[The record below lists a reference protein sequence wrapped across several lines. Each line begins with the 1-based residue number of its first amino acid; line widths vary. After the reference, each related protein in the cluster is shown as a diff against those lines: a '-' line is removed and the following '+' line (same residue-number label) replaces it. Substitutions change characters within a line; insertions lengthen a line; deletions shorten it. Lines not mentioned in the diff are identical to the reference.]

1 VFNQNPNLPNVLT
14 SGPPGLE
21 EVKLTAKVA
30 KNLAT
35 MQAAKEAFIQCEAD
49 RTIAETLKSRLYV
62 SEGQKVESGTWVY
75 YKQHGKIWKGPVKI
89 HSVDGKRLY
98 AVRGGKL
105 QCINRDDVILSRAEE
120 QMMKE
125 GSSLTRLPVEQV
137 DHQVEEPNKEQEI
150 RQENKEVGNESGEVS
165 PPNEAPAAVDS
176 GCPLSSSSI
185 DYSRSTSLSSMG
197 SSCSTSPVVIG
208 PESSPVTTLTE
219 AAAGEVARDDLESNS
234 SESTAQN
241 EELVDTTNIESNLT
255 EKPTSKGNLVQCKEC
270 ANVLDLKSVVAH
282 NRKTHSII
290 GKGRNLSIPAC
301 EEAIKLYED
310 RKQEKS
316 KQKEIPLVFKSQD
329 MIAVKDA
336 ENSRLYEVINRA
348 GKANAKGGKNK
359 NDWFVRNILTGQE
372 RKLHTNG
379 LQVSVVGKI
388 TDKTD
393 ESVTFQNAA
402 GNRITKP
409 RKEFYR
415 YLDQERE
422 QPEDEDMSNETTEH
436 PQDGSSMQENTD
448 VEESRDL
455 QDANCQN
462 ISQVDNQN
470 KDASNGID
478 QERNDDNLDENIRTT
493 AQAEHYRNEKVM
505 PTIEEEA
512 SDSEEAVITDENDTD
527 EVYVATLPRY
537 RHSEPDSIKAKMKEL
552 EDFKTYDVYDVVEK
566 PRDKAILGTQ
576 WVITEKD
583 PVKNEKVKRKAR
595 MCIMG
600 NQENNIEAI
609 PTESP
614 TVAKSSIRLLLAE
627 AARHEDWFIR
637 VSDVTRA
644 FLQTSEIEREVFVR
658 PPKEAGL
665 PGNKVW
671 LLRKPAYGL
680 VDASRGFY
688 INQATKL
695 VGFGMEVC
703 KMDPAFFFY
712 HSDGSTDKSE
722 VRKLSGMV
730 ATHVDDSLTAG
741 DAMYRNDVEGPMTEE
756 FDYGAHDNLPFRYVG
771 LNMSRTEDAILLDQ
785 DHYIQNLAIPDISCL
800 NSLRAN
806 DPLPD
811 QSAFR
816 SAVAKLQ
823 MISITS
829 RPDLCYDTK
838 TLSRLYGRATKKDF
852 QKMIK
857 LFLKV
862 KSDTTKMIYRNLN
875 NMDDW
880 IIVVY
885 SDASLKKMPDT
896 VSSCGARVVLLVNKQ
911 TSSAAVL
918 MWKSKQLKRVVHSSM
933 AAEAMSL
940 EEALSEIYQLRY
952 VLRQMHGKQAD
963 NIPAIAIIDC
973 QDLYDSVHN
982 LRPVEDKRLMGTIVE
997 IKQAIVLDNTIQ
1009 ELRLVEKEYQVA
1021 DGLTKPG
1028 ANCKELLSILQTGSH
1043 KVPGGIEV
1051 KKTENVHTKTW
1062 VKPAENANNDD
1073 QFTVG
1078 SSVISTDKDLCD
1090 DQRKPTN
1097 VQV

>member
-1 VFNQNPNLPNVLT
+1 
-14 SGPPGLE
+14 
-21 EVKLTAKVA
+21 
-30 KNLAT
+30 
-35 MQAAKEAFIQCEAD
+35 
-49 RTIAETLKSRLYV
+49 
-62 SEGQKVESGTWVY
+62 
-75 YKQHGKIWKGPVKI
+75 
-89 HSVDGKRLY
+89 
-98 AVRGGKL
+98 
-105 QCINRDDVILSRAEE
+105 
-120 QMMKE
+120 
-125 GSSLTRLPVEQV
+125 
-137 DHQVEEPNKEQEI
+137 
-150 RQENKEVGNESGEVS
+150 
-165 PPNEAPAAVDS
+165 
-176 GCPLSSSSI
+176 
-185 DYSRSTSLSSMG
+185 
-197 SSCSTSPVVIG
+197 
-208 PESSPVTTLTE
+208 
-219 AAAGEVARDDLESNS
+219 
-234 SESTAQN
+234 
-241 EELVDTTNIESNLT
+241 
-255 EKPTSKGNLVQCKEC
+255 
-270 ANVLDLKSVVAH
+270 
-282 NRKTHSII
+282 
-290 GKGRNLSIPAC
+290 
-301 EEAIKLYED
+301 
-310 RKQEKS
+310 
-316 KQKEIPLVFKSQD
+316 
-329 MIAVKDA
+329 
-336 ENSRLYEVINRA
+336 
-348 GKANAKGGKNK
+348 
-359 NDWFVRNILTGQE
+359 
-372 RKLHTNG
+372 
-379 LQVSVVGKI
+379 
-388 TDKTD
+388 
-393 ESVTFQNAA
+393 
-402 GNRITKP
+402 
-409 RKEFYR
+409 
-415 YLDQERE
+415 
-422 QPEDEDMSNETTEH
+422 
-436 PQDGSSMQENTD
+436 
-448 VEESRDL
+448 
-455 QDANCQN
+455 
-462 ISQVDNQN
+462 
-470 KDASNGID
+470 
-478 QERNDDNLDENIRTT
+478 
-493 AQAEHYRNEKVM
+493 
-505 PTIEEEA
+505 
-512 SDSEEAVITDENDTD
+512 
-527 EVYVATLPRY
+527 
-537 RHSEPDSIKAKMKEL
+537 
-552 EDFKTYDVYDVVEK
+552 
-566 PRDKAILGTQ
+566 
-576 WVITEKD
+576 
-583 PVKNEKVKRKAR
+583 
-595 MCIMG
+595 
-600 NQENNIEAI
+600 
-609 PTESP
+609 
-614 TVAKSSIRLLLAE
+614 
-627 AARHEDWFIR
+627 
-637 VSDVTRA
+637 
-644 FLQTSEIEREVFVR
+644 
-658 PPKEAGL
+658 
-665 PGNKVW
+665 
-671 LLRKPAYGL
+671 
-680 VDASRGFY
+680 
-688 INQATKL
+688 
-695 VGFGMEVC
+695 
-703 KMDPAFFFY
+703 MDPAFFFY